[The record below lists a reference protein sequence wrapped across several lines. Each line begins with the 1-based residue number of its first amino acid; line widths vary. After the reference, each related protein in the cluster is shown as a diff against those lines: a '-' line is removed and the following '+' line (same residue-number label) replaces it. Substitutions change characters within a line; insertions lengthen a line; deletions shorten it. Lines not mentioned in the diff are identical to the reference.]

1 MLSIEDCRA
10 NASRIK
16 TNAMTNFVTRFAPSP
31 TGLLHLGHAYSALTA
46 FNAAQKST
54 GRFLLRIENID
65 QTRCRLEYEQA
76 IYDDLDWLG
85 LEWEEPVRRQSDHF
99 NEYEA
104 ALNTLREKSVVYRCF
119 KTRKEIADE
128 IARAPH
134 LTPDGPEGPQY
145 VGELLAATE
154 ERSLL
159 AEGAP
164 FAWRLSMQAAR
175 KHLGA
180 AFDALTFM
188 EEGRGPKG
196 ETGCIKATPEI
207 FGDPVIARKGLGTSY
222 HLASVYDDALQ
233 GVTHIIRGED
243 LFPAAHLHCLLQAL
257 LDLPEPAYRHHR
269 LVTDESGR
277 RFAKRDNAVTLSFMR
292 ENGVTREDLLA
303 RLELS

>member
-1 MLSIEDCRA
+1 
-10 NASRIK
+10 
-16 TNAMTNFVTRFAPSP
+16 MTNFVTRFAPSP